1 MIDKETFCEVIE
13 KLRQQIHFNKS
24 NCLKHN
30 RFLIESIMILLR
42 VHFPKDKDD
51 FCHIE
56 HYCFHLDFGKL
67 GNELLI
73 TTEDLYDE
81 LISKTNKS

>member
-1 MIDKETFCEVIE
+1 MIKKEIFCEVIE
-13 KLRQQIHFNKS
+13 NLRKQIHHDK
-24 NCLKHN
+24 KHN
-30 RFLIESIMILLR
+30 LCHNSLLIKSIINLLR
-42 VHFPKDKDD
+42 IHFPKDKDD

-67 GNELLI
+67 GDELLI

-81 LISKTNKS
+81 LISKKQ

>member
-1 MIDKETFCEVIE
+1 MIEKETFCEVIE
-13 KLRQQIHFNKS
+13 NLRKQIHHDKKYNLCHNSLLIKS
-24 NCLKHN
+24 IIN
-30 RFLIESIMILLR
+30 LLR
-42 VHFPKDKDD
+42 IHFPKDEDD

-81 LISKTNKS
+81 LLNKLNK